1 MPWIPS
7 VPVKDADYAIAAGKK
22 YGVDPVL
29 LVAIGRWE
37 TDWGKKGLG
46 KKGLVLGV
54 GAYDS
59 GPVYTWRGVAAQTD
73 QGAKIL
79 AAHGVHTLADV
90 KAGKAKFWATSPGW
104 QAGVVAMYAKER
116 ANTKPPDPFGS
127 ADDQW
132 NGSGT
137 VGGSF
142 TNAVKDGG
150 SIITNSTPWNA
161 VMQTVRNLGV
171 MAALLFGA
179 GILVVLGVTIL
190 LRKPLEKTVSTV
202 VGAVK

>member
-1 MPWIPS
+1 MAWLPSIP
-7 VPVKDADYAIAAGKK
+7 VGDADKAIAAGKK
-22 YGVDPVL
+22 YGVDPIL

-59 GPVYTWRGVAAQTD
+59 GPVYTWKGVAAQLD

-79 AAHGVHTLADV
+79 SAHGVHTIADV

-104 QAGVVAMYAKER
+104 QAGVVAMYAKEA
-116 ANTKPPDPFGS
+116 ANRKPPSPFGS
-127 ADDQW
+127 ADDEW
-132 NGSGT
+132 NGSNT

-142 TNAVKDGG
+142 VNAVKDTAKDFAPFNNIMTTLYNMG
-150 SIITNSTPWNA
+150 IEAA
-161 VMQTVRNLGV
+161 VLLGAAILFIGAIV
-171 MAALLFGA
+171 LLLRRKLEKVAGPAAALGA
-179 GILVVLGVTIL
+179 L
-190 LRKPLEKTVSTV
+190 
-202 VGAVK
+202 